1 MFLTSSVF
9 KNRLNAFKFKRY
21 KMRKQTNISN
31 ETRTIAGISVF
42 SAFAFCVAL
51 LTNIPIGFLTFDAKD
66 TIITIASFI
75 YGPVSAVI
83 MSAITAL
90 MEAITVGNTGPWG
103 ALMDFIS
110 TASFTVTASLIY
122 KYKRNLTGA
131 IVALGSSAVVYVAVM
146 MVANLLITPIY
157 MKVPLDVVKGM
168 LLPTLLPFN
177 AAKAL
182 MNCALVM
189 FIYKPVA
196 KLTRHVGLAEMSTKQ
211 KTSTDGK
218 YFTKDTVM
226 MISIA
231 AVALVIATVIFIIL
245 SLK

>member
-1 MFLTSSVF
+1 
-9 KNRLNAFKFKRY
+9 
-21 KMRKQTNISN
+21 MRKQTNISDS
-31 ETRTIAGISVF
+31 TRTIAGISVF

-51 LTNIPIGFLTFDAKD
+51 ITNIPVGFLTFDAKD

-83 MSAITAL
+83 MSAITAI

-122 KYKRNLTGA
+122 KYRRNLTGA
-131 IVALGSSAVVYVAVM
+131 IVSLGSAAVIYVAVM

-157 MKVPLDVVKGM
+157 MKVPLSVVKGM
-168 LLPTLLPFN
+168 ILPTLLPFN
-177 AAKAL
+177 IGKAL

-189 FIYKPVA
+189 LIYKPVA
-196 KLTRHVGLAEMSTKQ
+196 KLTRHVGLAEMSTKPAREP
-211 KTSTDGK
+211 GEK
-218 YFTKDTVM
+218 YFSKDTVM

-231 AVALVIATVIFIIL
+231 AAALVIATVIFIIL
-245 SLK
+245 SIKK

>member
-1 MFLTSSVF
+1 
-9 KNRLNAFKFKRY
+9 
-21 KMRKQTNISN
+21 MRKQTNISDS
-31 ETRTIAGISVF
+31 TRTIAGISVF

-51 LTNIPIGFLTFDAKD
+51 VTNIPVGFLTFDAKD

-83 MSAITAL
+83 MSAITAI

-131 IVALGSSAVVYVAVM
+131 IVSLGSAAVIYVAVM

-157 MKVPLDVVKGM
+157 MKVPLSVVKGM
-168 LLPTLLPFN
+168 ILPTLLPFN
-177 AAKAL
+177 IGKAL
-182 MNCALVM
+182 MNGALVM
-189 FIYKPVA
+189 LIYKPVA
-196 KLTRHVGLAEMSTKQ
+196 KLTRHVGLAEMSSKPTAE
-211 KTSTDGK
+211 SNGK
-218 YFTKDTVM
+218 YFTKDTVK

-231 AVALVIATVIFIIL
+231 AGALVIATLIFIIL
-245 SLK
+245 SIKK